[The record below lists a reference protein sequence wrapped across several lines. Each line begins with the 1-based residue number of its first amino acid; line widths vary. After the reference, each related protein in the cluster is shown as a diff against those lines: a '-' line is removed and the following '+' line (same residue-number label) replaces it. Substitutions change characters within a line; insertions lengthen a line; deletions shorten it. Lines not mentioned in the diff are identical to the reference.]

1 MGTGPIQRLVT
12 NISSEVLNHGEFIN
26 NRRRDNKD
34 SHQEMTKSKF
44 NRMIQEVG
52 GRLPCWRE
60 DTYEINRKSQEKG
73 DPSSNENE
81 GSATSEKS
89 TTEADQEVDVSI
101 HDPNWA
107 RKKKAGYTKGTTKM
121 KVLDT
126 NEDKMFPRKRKSDL
140 LMIY

>member
-1 MGTGPIQRLVT
+1 
-12 NISSEVLNHGEFIN
+12 
-26 NRRRDNKD
+26 
-34 SHQEMTKSKF
+34 
-44 NRMIQEVG
+44 MIQEVG

-60 DTYEINRKSQEKG
+60 DTYEINRKSQEKE

-81 GSATSEKS
+81 GSVTSEKS
-89 TTEADQEVDVSI
+89 TTEADQVADVSI

-107 RKKKAGYTKGTTKM
+107 RKKKAGYAKGTTKM